1 MAKPKL
7 KERQVYY
14 DFENSKNPQI
24 DALRKLGFEYIIV
37 GEQRKRLYAFFEVN
51 SDKLSKYAT
60 YNGIALNTNL
70 FPEFVI
76 EKLDNNTF
84 YKI

>member
-14 DFENSKNPQI
+14 DFVNSKNPQI
-24 DALRKLGFEYIIV
+24 DALRKLGFEYVIV

-60 YNGIALNTNL
+60 YNGISLNTNL

-84 YKI
+84 YNI